1 MNPQRSKFYLYKS
14 WLMLGIVVLGFG
26 PSFIFRPFVAQPAG
40 QTALDG
46 WVIAHAILGFL
57 WISLFITQTTLVQ
70 AHQIKLH
77 KTLGWAGVG
86 LAALVA
92 VSIGIV
98 ALNRPPRFE
107 AAGWD
112 MEQLHDFFG
121 MIFMLDMGGIIVF
134 STLFAL
140 GIIYRRRTP
149 WHRTFFL
156 FAGIAVIGQTF
167 PRIVDKFIGGQDS
180 LALAAIVN
188 LAVILTPLV
197 YEIMNKKVQKLTIVV
212 TISFII
218 ALFGFLGFG
227 SSSVGVELAWK
238 ALNAWNG

>member
-1 MNPQRSKFYLYKS
+1 MNPQRSKFYLYMS
-14 WLMLGIVVLGFG
+14 YLMLGFVVLGFG
-26 PSFIFRPFVAQPAG
+26 PSFIFRPFFEQPSG
-40 QTALDG
+40 QTVLDG
-46 WVIAHAILGFL
+46 WVIAHAIIGFL

-70 AHQIKLH
+70 VHQIKLH
-77 KTLGWAGVG
+77 KTLGWVGVG
-86 LAALVA
+86 LAAMVA
-92 VSIGIV
+92 LSIGIV

-112 MEQLHDFFG
+112 MVQLHDFFG

-149 WHRTFFL
+149 WHRTFIL
-156 FAGIAVIGQTF
+156 FAGIAVIGQVF
-167 PRIVDKFIGGQDS
+167 PRIVDNVIGGQDS
-180 LALAAIVN
+180 LAFAAILN
-188 LAVILTPLV
+188 LAVILTPLIH
-197 YEIMNKKVQKLTIVV
+197 EIIFKKVKKLTIVV
-212 TISFII
+212 TVCFIV